1 MFATSSSTA
10 NIIPFPPRGSF
21 SPPDLLLGPESVRN
35 FPHLTSTGIVG
46 LAVEMLHRPCRDCG
60 SVNFI
65 IGSSVAMHEA
75 SVRCAEC
82 NRHGGWLSKGART
95 FIEMTVAKF
104 GRPTTAIIVREQKK
118 DF

>member
-21 SPPDLLLGPESVRN
+21 SQQDDLFLGAASTP
-35 FPHLTSTGIVG
+35 TSTGIVG

-60 SVNFI
+60 SVHFI

-82 NRHGGWLSKGART
+82 DRHGGWLSKGART

-104 GRPTTAIIVREQKK
+104 GRPTTAIIVRERKK